1 MYFMKAN
8 GTRFFIIAVLA
19 ELLFLLITF
28 TVKAQ
33 PEFDFSNSSLVAGT
47 QRTRGAVYRFTQV
60 RPNVDALV
68 TIADLTGGVTLSDI
82 DGGSGFRRAFQP
94 VLQVPG
100 HSNGYAEFSI
110 RFVIANTILPSIQ
123 LEVPVTPIDV
133 DGQTY
138 GSGRVFE
145 YDQIQNLLG
154 LATFLDFALLGGELN
169 LNLGQNWLT
178 GRNTAAIDYPGVDT
192 LARQAMFTVV
202 AASVLNMTI
211 RVGADNQSNGS
222 VQRLRSV
229 YFRRF
234 SYPHSYLAKPA
245 LAKFTGV
252 EKDKK
257 VELQWQLSTDNQ
269 LSKVIVE
276 KGVSTSQFNTIGEV
290 PMSNDGTRKT
300 NFNYTDNSG
309 INAVAYYR
317 LKMIGADGAL
327 TYSNIL
333 TFRSSAGGS
342 QPFKVYPSVVNSS
355 VTVTVK
361 GDKTGA
367 ATFQL
372 LDYAGRVV
380 KQQNII
386 VQEGNNNV
394 VVDGLGSFNTGNYLV
409 SLKTID
415 NQVHTQK
422 IFKQ

>member
-1 MYFMKAN
+1 MFCMKTN
-8 GTRFFIIAVLA
+8 GTRFVIIAVLA
-19 ELLFLLITF
+19 ELLFLLITL

-94 VLQVPG
+94 VIQVPAR
-100 HSNGYAEFSI
+100 SNGYAEFRI
-110 RFVIANTILPSIQ
+110 RFVVANTILPSIQ
-123 LEVPVTPIDV
+123 LEVPITPIDV
-133 DGQTY
+133 DGGTT
-138 GSGRVFE
+138 GAGRVFE

-178 GRNTAAIDYPGVDT
+178 GRNTAGIDYPGVDT
-192 LARQAMFTVV
+192 VARQAMFTVV
-202 AASVLNMTI
+202 AASVLDLTV
-211 RVGADNQSNGS
+211 RVGADNQSNAS
-222 VQRLRSV
+222 ANRLRSV

-257 VELQWQLSTDNQ
+257 VELQWQLSSDNQ

-276 KGVSTSQFNTIGEV
+276 KGVSTARFNAIGEV
-290 PMSNDGTRKT
+290 SINAKT

-309 INAVAYYR
+309 INSVAYYR
-317 LKMIGADGAL
+317 LKMINADGTV

-333 TFRSSAGGS
+333 TFRSSAGGG

-355 VTVTVK
+355 VTVAVK

-394 VVDGLGSFNTGNYLV
+394 VVDGLGNFNTGNYVV
-409 SLKTID
+409 SLKTSD
-415 NQVHTQK
+415 NQAYSQK
-422 IFKQ
+422 IYKQ